1 MATKCFCDWC
11 GAEGAMRV
19 MFSGASSAQ
28 NSHITHGP
36 KLDAD
41 LCDAC
46 TEKVV
51 NAVQIAINQVKP
63 K

>member
-1 MATKCFCDWC
+1 
-11 GAEGAMRV
+11 MRV